1 LQSTP
6 RTGVKPDRVDFEE
19 IQDGEA
25 AIFILD
31 SKFNPATDIYQM
43 PVPQGNPQFLDNTM
57 QRMQQDS
64 MAMVGMTSPQDVFNP
79 EVMDPGNS
87 GAKLNLALSP
97 NQIIQDNT
105 VKNCAEGLKDAI
117 WLIWRTLVAYGDDYG
132 VKKLAQEFHPE
143 KKPIFLDYEA
153 FDDMNFN
160 ERKTIH
166 IDLALGMKSEENSLQ
181 RLQIIKQ
188 AQQGMAQEVA
198 AASQTGAL
206 TPSLLKK
213 LKKPYAD
220 MLYVLGV
227 KDCDTYLPTDEE
239 VQEMVKQ
246 AQQAA
251 ATKQPSADDQKK
263 MASAQLDSARAQ
275 QIQADVAG
283 NTAAQQL
290 EAYSLIKEH
299 KARAYGQ

>member
-1 LQSTP
+1 
-6 RTGVKPDRVDFEE
+6 
-19 IQDGEA
+19 
-25 AIFILD
+25 
-31 SKFNPATDIYQM
+31 
-43 PVPQGNPQFLDNTM
+43 
-57 QRMQQDS
+57 
-64 MAMVGMTSPQDVFNP
+64 MTSPQDVFNP

-97 NQIIQDNT
+97 NQVIQDNT

-143 KKPIFLDYEA
+143 KKPIFIDYES

-181 RLQIIKQ
+181 RMQIIKQ
-188 AQQGMAQEVA
+188 TQTGMAQEIA
-198 AASQTGAL
+198 AAATTGAL

-220 MLYVLGV
+220 TLYILGI

-239 VQEMVKQ
+239 VMEMVQQ
-246 AQQAA
+246 AQKAA
-251 ATKQPSADDQKK
+251 SSKQPSAEDQQK
-263 MASAQLDSARAQ
+263 MASAQLDQVRAQ
-275 QIQADVAG
+275 QINAEIAG
-283 NTAAQQL
+283 NTASQQL
-290 EAYSLIKEH
+290 DAYSLIKEH
-299 KARAYGQ
+299 KAQHYGQ